1 MTYIEDILNQIIAE
15 EQKQKE
21 KSAKKNQTYNVN
33 IKLNEKLTLN
43 AIAYNGPVVIAY
55 FSDGTCTKARSMTEN
70 YDAGAGIAVCITKK
84 LIGEEVFYQ
93 VLKECD
99 PTYKAKSPV
108 KENAIAERKN
118 EANRI
123 EAKNTAKSEDEA
135 EGEDDLE
142 ELFNRL
148 LAFAFGI

>member
-1 MTYIEDILNQIIAE
+1 MMYIEDILNQIIAE

-21 KSAKKNQTYNVN
+21 KLAKKNQTYNVN
-33 IKLNEKLTLN
+33 IKLNEKLTLK

-99 PTYKAKSPV
+99 PTYKKKGPV
-108 KENAIAERKN
+108 KANAIAERKN

-123 EAKNTAKSEDEA
+123 EAKNTAKSENKAEDE
-135 EGEDDLE
+135 DNLE
-142 ELFNRL
+142 EFFND
-148 LAFAFGI
+148 FISFVFGL